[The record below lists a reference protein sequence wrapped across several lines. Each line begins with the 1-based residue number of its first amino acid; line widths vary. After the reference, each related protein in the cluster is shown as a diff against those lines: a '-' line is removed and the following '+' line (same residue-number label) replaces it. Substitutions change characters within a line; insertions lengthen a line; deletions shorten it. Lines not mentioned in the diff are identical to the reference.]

1 MICSYW
7 NTLKINKH
15 TEMYPHPLFQCH
27 LESKLYH

>member
-1 MICSYW
+1 
-7 NTLKINKH
+7 LKINKH